1 MRQAYE
7 VDLSGPDLF
16 DVAALLISHL
26 AWPASSD
33 TKHRSGFYLSFYAW
47 CVRERAARDPC
58 WGEQPQFIQPNAV
71 CRSESDIA
79 RDIRT
84 LERRLRDRLTAG
96 HIAMA
101 VLKETGLGVMPTL
114 PAGAKRLSINQ
125 MIEHMDLGLSAVDN
139 VAKRVWRPSL
149 PVVHLCAAWAS
160 VQQEHWTAH
169 ETPADLI
176 TSFQSPE
183 VLAQIIHRAELYVP
197 LLERGRLAVPPGTLV
212 RFGFAPGGVKTNH
225 FS

>member
-7 VDLSGPDLF
+7 VDLTSPDLF

-26 AWPASSD
+26 AWPARAD
-33 TKHRSGFYLSFYAW
+33 CKQRSGLYLSVYAW
-47 CVRERAARDPC
+47 CVRERAARDPS

-71 CRSESDIA
+71 CRAESDIA

-84 LERRLRDRLTAG
+84 LERRVRDRLTAG

-101 VLKETGLGVMPTL
+101 FLKETGLGATPKL
-114 PAGAKRLSINQ
+114 PAGAKRLSLNQ
-125 MIEHMDLGLSAVDN
+125 MIEHMDLGFSAVDN
-139 VAKRVWRPSL
+139 IAKRVWRPSL
-149 PVVHLCAAWAS
+149 PVIHLCAAWAS
-160 VQQEHWTAH
+160 VQQEHWTALGAR
-169 ETPADLI
+169 ADLI

-197 LLERGRLAVPPGTLV
+197 LLERGRLAVQADTLV
-212 RFGFAPGGVKTNH
+212 RFGFARAGVKTNLV
-225 FS
+225 S